1 MAPLHSTTALHLLLL
16 TNSAATSS
24 NINYTLVV
32 AVTTTT
38 PTTSQ
43 IFLML
48 WQHLVLIYR
57 IPSIQLRLRDSS
69 NRTDKH
75 WDWRLIMICQLWV
88 WLSVY
93 IWIVILAKRCFFSIK
108 TNILYI
114 MTIGTQISQE
124 TQGEVITV
132 IQTHMKT
139 LQDLNITILESL
151 TINYMI
157 ADDFID

>member
-1 MAPLHSTTALHLLLL
+1 MTPLHSTTAVHLLLL

-24 NINYTLVV
+24 NVNYSCGPCDHHN
-32 AVTTTT
+32 TTTT
-38 PTTSQ
+38 TSH

-75 WDWRLIMICQLWV
+75 WDWRLIMISQLWV

-93 IWIVILAKRCFFSIK
+93 IWIVILAKRCLFSIK

-124 TQGEVITV
+124 TEGEVITV

-139 LQDLNITILESL
+139 VQDLNITILEIL
-151 TINYMI
+151 LIN
-157 ADDFID
+157 FI